1 MADNRNN
8 ITTVINSLMEGAE
21 GVLTTR
27 TVVGDPIRIDGTI
40 IIPLSDV
47 TIGCGA
53 GSNNNVNGTR
63 KDSGMGGFSAK
74 MSPTAVLII
83 RDGYTKVVNVRTQDT
98 AGRLLDLLPEIMD
111 KFRNKG
117 TRVSDEEAVDAAF
130 PADDKIVDPE

>member
-1 MADNRNN
+1 MADNKNN

-21 GVLTTR
+21 GVLTSK

-53 GSNNNVNGTR
+53 GSNNSVNGTR

-74 MSPTAVLII
+74 MSPTAVLIL
-83 RDGYTKVVNVRTQDT
+83 RDGYAKVVNVRTQDT
-98 AGRLLDLLPEIMD
+98 AGRLLDMLPELID
-111 KFRNKG
+111 KIRNKG
-117 TRVSDEEAVDAAF
+117 TRVSDEQAVDAAF
-130 PADDKIVDPE
+130 PSEDEIVEP